1 MYKNKPD
8 TNIIRLVINYKQ
20 TYKNMFY
27 NIENNIKKVAI
38 LLCITNIIA
47 IFVIQ
52 ERTII
57 LTIKITIMKE
67 VTFKK
72 EFIFKVSEIRFKEGV
87 VCCFIYKEDLNFES
101 YNDLMEGFINNQI
114 SFEQNDDCIF
124 LQLIPCQVSQ
134 IKF

>member
-1 MYKNKPD
+1 MIY
-8 TNIIRLVINYKQ
+8 I
-20 TYKNMFY
+20 
-27 NIENNIKKVAI
+27 
-38 LLCITNIIA
+38 C
-47 IFVIQ
+47 VIQ
-52 ERTII
+52 SFFVYLYREKEQII

-72 EFIFKVSEIRFKEGV
+72 EFIFKVSEIKYKEGV
-87 VCCFIYKEDLNFES
+87 ICCFIYKEDLNFES

-124 LQLIPCQVSQ
+124 LQLNPCQVSQ

>member
-1 MYKNKPD
+1 
-8 TNIIRLVINYKQ
+8 
-20 TYKNMFY
+20 MFY